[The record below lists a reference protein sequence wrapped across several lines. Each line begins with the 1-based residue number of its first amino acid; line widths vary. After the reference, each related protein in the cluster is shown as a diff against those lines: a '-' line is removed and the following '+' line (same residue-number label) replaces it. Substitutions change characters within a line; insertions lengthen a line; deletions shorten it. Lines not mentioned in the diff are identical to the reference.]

1 MNDMTM
7 NDTTSPSTYGVITE
21 PATVRLQR
29 MLPGPIER
37 VWAYLTESE
46 LRGKWLASGDMDLRI
61 GGKVELIWR
70 NDELTGRH
78 EERPAGFK
86 EEFRQ
91 ESLVTRLEAPR
102 LLAFG
107 WDGGSEV
114 TFELEPRRGEVLL
127 TITHRKLPNRSN
139 LLGISAGWHAHV
151 DVFEARLRGGE
162 LPLFW
167 QNWNRLRAEYDKRIP
182 Q

>member
-1 MNDMTM
+1 MTDIAPR
-7 NDTTSPSTYGVITE
+7 NAYGVVTE

-37 VWAYLTESE
+37 VWSYLTESE
-46 LRGKWLASGDMDLRI
+46 LRGQWLATGNMDLRV
-61 GGKVELIWR
+61 GGKVELVWH
-70 NDELTGRH
+70 NDDLTGRR
-78 EERPAGFK
+78 EDRPPEFTK
-86 EEFRQ
+86 EEYRQ
-91 ESLVTRLEAPR
+91 ESLITRLEAPR

-107 WDGGSEV
+107 WEGGSEV

-127 TITHRKLPNRSN
+127 TITHRKLPSRDNM
-139 LLGISAGWHAHV
+139 LGVSSGWHAHV
-151 DVFEARLRGGE
+151 DIFEARLRGDE

-167 QNWNRLRAEYDKRIP
+167 RNWKALRAEYDKRIP